1 MITNFA
7 VQTMSKIP
15 EATPEILEQVEPDV
29 VEERVRSVRS
39 RIASAC
45 ERVGRS
51 ESEITLVAISKTFP
65 LQAID
70 SGMRAGL
77 KHFGENRARQLRDKA
92 GECPGRCEGGD
103 VIWHM
108 VGHLQTNKAK
118 FIARHADWF
127 DALDSPRLAEELNK
141 RAAKNDRVLPC
152 LVQVNITGEEQKY
165 GLEPEDT
172 HAFLDH
178 CATYDYLEVKG
189 LMAMASFVDDPEDVR
204 PEFRQVRELFE
215 TYDATANPQVS
226 MTELSIGMSNDFE
239 VAVEEGSTM
248 VRLGSAI
255 FGPRNY

>member
-1 MITNFA
+1 
-7 VQTMSKIP
+7 MSKIP
-15 EATPEILEQVEPDV
+15 EATPEIEEQVRPEA
-29 VEERVRSVRS
+29 VEKRVHSVRS
-39 RIASAC
+39 RIARAC

-51 ESEITLVAISKTFP
+51 ESDVTLVAISKTFP
-65 LQAID
+65 LQAIE
-70 SGMRAGL
+70 SGKQAGL
-77 KHFGENRARQLRDKA
+77 QHFGENRARQLRDKA
-92 GECPGRCEGGD
+92 GERPGRFEDGD

-152 LVQVNITGEEQKY
+152 LVQVNIAGDDQKY
-165 GLEPEDT
+165 GLDPGET
-172 HAFLDH
+172 H
-178 CATYDYLEVKG
+178 DYLDQCAKYDNLAVKG

-204 PEFRQVRELFE
+204 DEFREVRELFE
-215 TYDATANPQVS
+215 TYDAQENPQVE
-226 MTELSIGMSNDFE
+226 MQELSIGMSNDFE